1 MKKSQIVALVMLV
14 AATTLG
20 SCCSCRKSTQSH
32 TPLKATEWKLEQIG
46 ASTVASLLKE
56 KATPTLILAEDGSMG
71 GNGGCNTFGGSFR
84 ITPSEAPA
92 HKNTMGEIAF
102 SNVFSTKRYCLND
115 EVEMAYFSALGSIDS
130 YTIEGNKLFLFSSG
144 ELKLVFVASSASGE

>member
-1 MKKSQIVALVMLV
+1 MKKSQIVALVLLV
-14 AATTLG
+14 VATTLG
-20 SCCSCRKSTQSH
+20 SCCSCRKATKNH
-32 TPLKATEWKLEQIG
+32 APLKATEWKLEQIG
-46 ASTVASLLKE
+46 SSSVASLLKE
-56 KATPTLILAEDGSMG
+56 NATPTLILAEDGTMG

-92 HKNTMGEIAF
+92 HKNTMGGITF

-115 EVEMAYFSALGSIDS
+115 EVEMAYFAALGTIDS

-144 ELKLVFVASSASGE
+144 ELKLVFVASTSRG